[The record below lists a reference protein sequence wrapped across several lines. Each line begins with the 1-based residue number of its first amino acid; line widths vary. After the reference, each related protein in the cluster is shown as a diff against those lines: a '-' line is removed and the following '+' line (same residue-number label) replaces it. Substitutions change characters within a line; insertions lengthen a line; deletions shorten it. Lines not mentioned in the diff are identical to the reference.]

1 MDNLKRILAK
11 ILMVVLPLILILA
24 LFILFFKVRSSSPS
38 IGMPV
43 PSEVSPTP
51 EPLSTAHWSTDSAIL
66 EIEENFLSLQKELEE
81 VDLKHADLQPPVL
94 DMNIGL

>member
-1 MDNLKRILAK
+1 MDNFKKILAK
-11 ILMVVLPLILILA
+11 TLMVVLPLILIMA

-38 IGMPV
+38 MGVPT

-51 EPLSTAHWSTDSAIL
+51 ESLSSTHWATDSAIL

-94 DMNIGL
+94 DMNVGF